1 MSGKVVICVASSL
14 SGLAI
19 FCSLI
24 VIAALYNDIA
34 TLEDEIMSDMHEF
47 KELTSDSWREMLAII
62 EQPGIDDVEGMSEF
76 RTLIG
81 RTKRDTSCVFSMFHP
96 LPIPFISLYMIWDH
110 DTRCSSN
117 QARICPAGPPGPP
130 GDPGP
135 DGYDGPPGVNG
146 RDGANGVV
154 LIIDNPNPGGCIRC
168 EMGPPGPPGQN
179 GPRGPPGSNGKP
191 GRRGESGKDGRP
203 GIDGLAGDP
212 GEPGPRGQPGR
223 PGAKGKNGR
232 RGVGKKGP
240 KGPLGRAGEPGN
252 RGANGR
258 PGARGE
264 QGPLG
269 PVGPPG
275 RRGPPGKR
283 GRPGKRGSP
292 GIPGADAEYCRCP
305 ERDQTLP
312 NINIIRSRQE
322 YRKRHF

>member
-1 MSGKVVICVASSL
+1 MSGKVVICVASLL

-81 RTKRDTSCVFSMFHP
+81 RTKRDTSCG
-96 LPIPFISLYMIWDH
+96 
-110 DTRCSSN
+110 CSSN

-179 GPRGPPGSNGKP
+179 GPR
-191 GRRGESGKDGRP
+191 
-203 GIDGLAGDP
+203 
-212 GEPGPRGQPGR
+212 GPRGQPGR